1 MSAAKHYLGIV
12 WLLAFAA
19 SASAAP
25 RAWLDR
31 TQINEGDTVTLNIES
46 ESSDTPDFSVLESD
60 FDLRGQS
67 SQTQTTISNGSVT
80 TRTLWA
86 VALEPHRTG
95 VLQIPAIAVG
105 KESTLPLSLTVSAAA
120 VGVQAQGQDVFLEVQ
135 VDTRNPYV
143 GQAVIYTLRLNYA
156 ITLLDGDLAARLQH
170 DRSEEHTSEL
180 QSLMRISYAVFCLKK
195 KNNSATAHL

>member
-95 VLQIPAIAVG
+95 VLQIPEIGRASCRERVCQYVKIAVRA
-105 KESTLPLSLTVSAAA
+105 ES
-120 VGVQAQGQDVFLEVQ
+120 
-135 VDTRNPYV
+135 
-143 GQAVIYTLRLNYA
+143 
-156 ITLLDGDLAARLQH
+156 
-170 DRSEEHTSEL
+170 
-180 QSLMRISYAVFCLKK
+180 LKK
-195 KNNSATAHL
+195 KGKEKTLSKFTK

>member
-67 SQTQTTISNGSVT
+67 SQTQTTNSNGSVT

-86 VALEPHRTG
+86 DRKSVVEGKSVPVRVDLGGRRIIKNNRQYIYHHIIFKFIPTSNT
-95 VLQIPAIAVG
+95 VLY
-105 KESTLPLSLTVSAAA
+105 LS
-120 VGVQAQGQDVFLEVQ
+120 
-135 VDTRNPYV
+135 Y
-143 GQAVIYTLRLNYA
+143 
-156 ITLLDGDLAARLQH
+156 
-170 DRSEEHTSEL
+170 L
-180 QSLMRISYAVFCLKK
+180 QSNFRYKQHP
-195 KNNSATAHL
+195 T

>member
-12 WLLAFAA
+12 LLLAFAA

-86 VALEPHRTG
+86 VALEPHR
-95 VLQIPAIAVG
+95 
-105 KESTLPLSLTVSAAA
+105 
-120 VGVQAQGQDVFLEVQ
+120 
-135 VDTRNPYV
+135 
-143 GQAVIYTLRLNYA
+143 
-156 ITLLDGDLAARLQH
+156 
-170 DRSEEHTSEL
+170 SEEHTSEL

-195 KNNSATAHL
+195 QTHKEHKLVTTNHTTKSDK